1 MTRLTNAPSGAARL
15 CAPLTLL
22 TLLLA
27 GCGGGDGGNS
37 TQTAPPTPPP
47 AAVTLASLSP
57 ASATEGSDDV
67 VTTVTGTGFTT
78 SSTVDW
84 NGVALKTS
92 YVSDTSLTAVIPASD
107 LDTVGTASVTV
118 SNASA
123 GGASSSTV
131 TFTIASETPPT
142 IASLA
147 PSTAVAGSAGLVLT
161 LSGINFAPTATVL
174 WNGRALNTGFQSA
187 TALTAVITPDL
198 LATPGSAVVSVAN
211 DASSGG
217 TSNTSSF
224 TISVPPPAPT
234 LTSIAPTS
242 LPTSGGGPLTL
253 TGTNFTTS
261 TVVSFN
267 NGSQLVQPTFV
278 SSTQLTVSLPAGFFY
293 AGSSISV
300 AVRASQSSGIDSS
313 PVTLMI
319 TPGIPLV
326 TGLSPSSVTVLQS
339 GVAVTVSGRYFSAT
353 SVVYV
358 NGNARPTST
367 DLSGNLIVQLT
378 AGDLANTGSDTI
390 TVEDPASGNIA
401 SNPQTLTVMPL
412 PPLALT
418 SLSPATVPAGSGD
431 FTLTVFGNGF
441 TTGSAIAWNGTTLT
455 THYVSGTTLKASI
468 AASLVVNPGTLP
480 STIPVT
486 VVNPAGEGGTSAPL
500 SLTLVAP
507 SLDAVSYQ
515 INSAHTGSITFPSA
529 SLPSA
534 AAWSVNVG
542 GTPSTALIAGTRVYV
557 MANLGGNSNLLALD
571 SATGATVWGPLQFSG
586 AATFA
591 YDSGRVL
598 VSSGAA
604 FLSTAVVNAVD
615 AGTGAAL
622 WSAPIP
628 NAFASQAQIV
638 ASAGIVYT
646 LEDGVVTAFSET
658 NGAQLW
664 LQTVTGTDGSVAVT
678 LDGVYASPPC
688 TATALQPLTGAP
700 LWTVNTGCVG
710 GGGATPIVA
719 GGRMYASMS
728 PGSGFSGDV
737 YDAETGTVLGTVNYT
752 TTPAATASNVYALVS
767 NNTSLSLESLAASNN
782 QVNWTFTGD
791 GTLASPPIVV
801 NNYVFEGSSNG
812 NLYALDATSGSL
824 LRTWALGAAVPGPY
838 GNQTQG
844 LTAGDGLLVV
854 PAGNTVTAF
863 VISP

>member
-1 MTRLTNAPSGAARL
+1 MTRLTSAPSGAARL
-15 CAPLTLL
+15 CASLTLL
-22 TLLLA
+22 TLLLT
-27 GCGGGDGGNS
+27 GCGGSDSGSS
-37 TQTAPPTPPP
+37 TPTPPPPSPP
-47 AAVTLASLSP
+47 AAVTLMSLSP
-57 ASATEGSDDV
+57 ASTTEGSADV
-67 VTTVTGTGFTT
+67 VVTAAGTGFTT

-92 YVSDTSLTAVIPASD
+92 YVSDTSLTAVVPASD
-107 LDTVGTASVTV
+107 LLTVGTASVTV

-123 GGASSSTV
+123 GGASSSV
-131 TFTIASETPPT
+131 VSFAIASETSPT

-147 PSTAVAGSAGLVLT
+147 PSTTVARSTGLVLIVN
-161 LSGINFAPTATVL
+161 GINFGPAATVL
-174 WNGRALNTGFQSA
+174 WNGHALPTAFQSSTELRA
-187 TALTAVITPDL
+187 AVTPDL

-234 LTSIAPTS
+234 LASIAPTS

-253 TGTNFTTS
+253 TGANFTTS

-293 AGSSISV
+293 SGSTISV

-313 PVTLMI
+313 PVNLMI

-358 NGNARPTST
+358 NGNARPTTT
-367 DLSGNLIVQLT
+367 DQSGDLIVQLT

-390 TVEDPASGNIA
+390 TVEDPISGNVA
-401 SNPQTLTVMPL
+401 SNPQMLTVMPL

-418 SLSPATVPAGSGD
+418 SLSPATVPAGNGA

-441 TTGSAIAWNGTTLT
+441 TTGSTIAWNGTTLT
-455 THYVSGTTLKASI
+455 THYVSGTELRAAI
-468 AASLVVNPGTLP
+468 AASLVVNPGALP
-480 STIPVT
+480 ATIPVT
-486 VVNPAGEGGTSAPL
+486 VVNPAGEGGTSAQLP
-500 SLTLVAP
+500 LTLVTP

-515 INSAHTGSITFPSA
+515 INSAHTGSITFPSV
-529 SLPSA
+529 SLPGA

-542 GTPSTALIAGTRVYV
+542 GSPATALIAGGRVYV
-557 MANLGGNSNLLALD
+557 MANLQGNSNLLALD
-571 SATGATVWGPLQFSG
+571 APTGATVWGPLQFSG
-586 AATFA
+586 PASFA
-591 YDSGRVL
+591 YDAGKVL

-604 FLSTAVVNAVD
+604 FLSTPVVTAVD
-615 AGTGAAL
+615 AVTGATL
-622 WSAPIP
+622 WNAPVP
-628 NAFASQAQIV
+628 NAFASEVQTV
-638 ASAGIVYT
+638 ASGGIVYT
-646 LEDGVVTAFSET
+646 LGDGAVTAFSEV

-664 LQTVTGTDGSVAVT
+664 MQTVTGTDGSVAVT

-688 TATALQPLTGAP
+688 TATALQPLSGAV
-700 LWTVNTGCVG
+700 LWTLNTGCVG

-719 GGRMYASMS
+719 GGRMY
-728 PGSGFSGDV
+728 GSTGANGFSGNV
-737 YDAETGTVLGTVNYT
+737 YDAETGTVVGTLNYMS
-752 TTPAATASNVYALVS
+752 TPAATASNVYALVS
-767 NNTSLSLESLAASNN
+767 TNSTFTLESLVASNN

-801 NNYVFEGSSNG
+801 NNYVFEGSTNG
-812 NLYALDATSGSL
+812 HLYALDATSGSL
-824 LRTWALGAAVPGPY
+824 LWTQTLGAAVPGPY